1 MGVLSATRFKKFG
14 GFDTR
19 LLLSGGDE
27 SETCSKS
34 LTEAITFDI
43 GSVGDAVVI
52 NVFNVSDVSGDDVV
66 VGELVELGNGG
77 PVVKVL

>member
-1 MGVLSATRFKKFG
+1 LSATRFKKFG

-19 LLLSGGDE
+19 LLLSGGEE

-43 GSVGDAVVI
+43 GSVRDAVVI
-52 NVFNVSDVSGDDVV
+52 NVFNVSDVSGDVV

-77 PVVKVL
+77 SVIKVL